1 MLNSEK
7 FQRPT
12 FNIQNS
18 EFRIHIM
25 AITNANG
32 VKTYYETYGDGPP
45 LALISGLG
53 YDHWQWHKMAP
64 LLARDFRVIVYDN
77 RGAGQSEKPAGPYTA
92 HMLADDLADLL
103 YKLGVKKAHVMGHS
117 MGGFVAQAF
126 ALDYP
131 EMVDKLILASTNF
144 GGPNHVPITPEAMA
158 VLTDTKSDPLERLRR
173 GVAISTAPGFVEA
186 HPEFLQEWINY
197 RAVHPIDPT
206 GYQAQLAI
214 GLGLL
219 SPAAAFENKLG
230 NIKARTLVL
239 SAEHDKVVP
248 SANGGLMAGKIPGGM
263 AITLARAGHFFPFEI
278 PELASQTVAQFLKS
292 R

>member
-1 MLNSEK
+1 M
-7 FQRPT
+7 PT
-12 FNIQNS
+12 
-18 EFRIHIM
+18 
-25 AITNANG
+25 TLANG
-32 VKTYYETYGDGPP
+32 VKLYYEIHGAGDP
-45 LALISGLG
+45 LVLINGLG
-53 YDHWQWHKMAP
+53 YDLWQWHKMIP
-64 LLARDFRVIVYDN
+64 LLAKDFRVIVFDN

-103 YKLGVKKAHVMGHS
+103 NRLGVKKAHVMGHS

-131 EMVDKLILASTNF
+131 EMLDRLVLASTNF

-158 VLTDTKSDPLERLRR
+158 VLTDTKSDPMERLRR
-173 GVAISTAPGFVEA
+173 GVVISTAPGFVEG
-186 HPEFLQEWINY
+186 HPEFLQEWLSY
-197 RAVHPIDPT
+197 RAAHPIDLA
-206 GYQAQLAI
+206 GYQAQMAI

-248 SANGGLMAGKIPGGM
+248 SANGALMAGKIPGGM

>member
-1 MLNSEK
+1 
-7 FQRPT
+7 
-12 FNIQNS
+12 
-18 EFRIHIM
+18 M

-131 EMVDKLILASTNF
+131 EMLDKLVLASTNF

-197 RAVHPIDPT
+197 RSVHPIDPT

-230 NIKARTLVL
+230 GIKAPTLVL
-239 SAEHDKVVP
+239 SAEHDKVAP
-248 SANGGLMAGKIPGGM
+248 PANGPLLASKIPGSM
-263 AITLARAGHFFPFEI
+263 AIMLARAGHFFPFEI
-278 PELASQTVAQFLKS
+278 PDTAARTVAEFLKGN
-292 R
+292 